1 MGGTGSHTD
10 ILKTMA
16 NGVPAVNAGSVA
28 TGFKNGGGQSITDVE
43 FVEDGTHNIAI
54 FAATTDNFVVL
65 ADMRATAAWDGN
77 GAPPAI
83 PSRKIDLHSLSSS
96 DVADEYKTNAESSS
110 GHGRGAVRS
119 IVWAPG
125 SNMVM
130 VNSGKTKELHL
141 ITLSADG
148 GIEGA
153 ALTKTIAGAESRYMV
168 YVDNHDVRA
177 KTRAMDADNAAR
189 TLAMDAKIAT
199 VKAEVESDNAAR
211 TLAMDAKIATV
222 KAEVESD
229 NAALTLAMD
238 AKIATTK
245 AESDNTT
252 RAMDAK
258 IATVKG
264 LAESDNAPLTD
275 MGPSNQEVSDSSGSD
290 AMAVG
295 GLVLGALG
303 FLFGAASLGLTL
315 VRGGARKS
323 VAREISFGKDKG
335 GVTEAKA

>member
-1 MGGTGSHTD
+1 MMGGTGSHTD

-65 ADMRATAAWDGN
+65 ADMRATAAWDGK
-77 GAPPAI
+77 GTPPAI

-96 DVADEYKTNAESSS
+96 DVADDYKTNAESSS

-130 VNSGKTKELHL
+130 VNSGKTEELHL

-168 YVDNHDVRA
+168 FVDNHDARA
-177 KTRAMDADNAAR
+177 K
-189 TLAMDAKIAT
+189 
-199 VKAEVESDNAAR
+199 
-211 TLAMDAKIATV
+211 
-222 KAEVESD
+222 
-229 NAALTLAMD
+229 
-238 AKIATTK
+238 
-245 AESDNTT
+245 T

-258 IATVKG
+258 IATAKATMES
-264 LAESDNAPLTD
+264 LAGPAGPAGAAGKAAPAALAD
-275 MGPSNQEVSDSSGSD
+275 MGASNMEVSDSSSD
-290 AMAVG
+290 EAKTMAAA

-303 FLFGAASLGLTL
+303 FLFGAASLGVTL
-315 VRGGARKS
+315 MRGGSRKS
-323 VAREISFGKDKG
+323 VAREVSFGKDKG
-335 GVTEAKA
+335 GITEAKA

>member
-28 TGFKNGGGQSITDVE
+28 TGFKDGGGQSITDVE

-65 ADMRATAAWDGN
+65 ADMRATAAWN
-77 GAPPAI
+77 GVGTPPAI
-83 PSRKIDLHSLSSS
+83 PSRKIDLHTLSSS
-96 DVADEYKTNAESSS
+96 DVTDDYKTNAESSS

-153 ALTKTIAGAESRYMV
+153 ALTRTIPGAESRYMV

-189 TLAMDAKIAT
+189 
-199 VKAEVESDNAAR
+199 
-211 TLAMDAKIATV
+211 
-222 KAEVESD
+222 
-229 NAALTLAMD
+229 TLAMD

>member
-1 MGGTGSHTD
+1 
-10 ILKTMA
+10 
-16 NGVPAVNAGSVA
+16 
-28 TGFKNGGGQSITDVE
+28 
-43 FVEDGTHNIAI
+43 
-54 FAATTDNFVVL
+54 
-65 ADMRATAAWDGN
+65 
-77 GAPPAI
+77 
-83 PSRKIDLHSLSSS
+83 
-96 DVADEYKTNAESSS
+96 
-110 GHGRGAVRS
+110 
-119 IVWAPG
+119 
-125 SNMVM
+125 
-130 VNSGKTKELHL
+130 
-141 ITLSADG
+141 
-148 GIEGA
+148 
-153 ALTKTIAGAESRYMV
+153 MV

-189 TLAMDAKIAT
+189 
-199 VKAEVESDNAAR
+199 
-211 TLAMDAKIATV
+211 
-222 KAEVESD
+222 
-229 NAALTLAMD
+229 
-238 AKIATTK
+238 
-245 AESDNTT
+245 T

>member
-1 MGGTGSHTD
+1 MMGGTGSHTD

-65 ADMRATAAWDGN
+65 ADMRATAAWDGV
-77 GAPPAI
+77 GTPPAI
-83 PSRKIDLHSLSSS
+83 PSRQIDLHTLSSS
-96 DVADEYKTNAESSS
+96 EVADDYKTNAESSS

-153 ALTKTIAGAESRYMV
+153 ALTRTIPGAESRYMV

-189 TLAMDAKIAT
+189 
-199 VKAEVESDNAAR
+199 
-211 TLAMDAKIATV
+211 
-222 KAEVESD
+222 
-229 NAALTLAMD
+229 TLAMD

>member
-1 MGGTGSHTD
+1 
-10 ILKTMA
+10 
-16 NGVPAVNAGSVA
+16 
-28 TGFKNGGGQSITDVE
+28 
-43 FVEDGTHNIAI
+43 
-54 FAATTDNFVVL
+54 
-65 ADMRATAAWDGN
+65 MRATAAWDGD

-168 YVDNHDVRA
+168 FVDNHDVRA
-177 KTRAMDADNAAR
+177 N
-189 TLAMDAKIAT
+189 
-199 VKAEVESDNAAR
+199 
-211 TLAMDAKIATV
+211 
-222 KAEVESD
+222 
-229 NAALTLAMD
+229 
-238 AKIATTK
+238 
-245 AESDNTT
+245 T

-258 IATVKG
+258 IATAKATMESLAGPAGPAGPSGAAGTNG
-264 LAESDNAPLTD
+264 LAGTAGAAGKAAPAALAD
-275 MGPSNQEVSDSSGSD
+275 MGASSQEVSDSSSD
-290 AMAVG
+290 EAKTMAAA

-303 FLFGAASLGLTL
+303 FLFGAASLGVTL
-315 VRGGARKS
+315 MRGGSRKS
-323 VAREISFGKDKG
+323 VAREVSFGKDKG
-335 GVTEAKA
+335 GITEAKA

>member
-1 MGGTGSHTD
+1 MMGGTGAYTD
-10 ILKTMA
+10 ILKT
-16 NGVPAVNAGSVA
+16 NGNGQLAVNAGSIA
-28 TGFKNGGGQSITDVE
+28 TGFKDGGGQSITDVE

-65 ADMRATAAWDGN
+65 ADMRATAAWN
-77 GAPPAI
+77 GVGTPPAI

-168 YVDNHDVRA
+168 YVDNHDASANRAAIADAVRVA
-177 KTRAMDADNAAR
+177 
-189 TLAMDAKIAT
+189 
-199 VKAEVESDNAAR
+199 KAEV
-211 TLAMDAKIATV
+211 L
-222 KAEVESD
+222 
-229 NAALTLAMD
+229 
-238 AKIATTK
+238 
-245 AESDNTT
+245 
-252 RAMDAK
+252 
-258 IATVKG
+258 
-264 LAESDNAPLTD
+264 
-275 MGPSNQEVSDSSGSD
+275 QEVAAELEATKTSKVKLVFKSD
-290 AMAVG
+290 
-295 GLVLGALG
+295 L
-303 FLFGAASLGLTL
+303 
-315 VRGGARKS
+315 
-323 VAREISFGKDKG
+323 
-335 GVTEAKA
+335 

>member
-65 ADMRATAAWDGN
+65 ADMRATAAWDGD

-153 ALTKTIAGAESRYMV
+153 ALTKTIPGAESRYMV

-189 TLAMDAKIAT
+189 
-199 VKAEVESDNAAR
+199 
-211 TLAMDAKIATV
+211 
-222 KAEVESD
+222 
-229 NAALTLAMD
+229 TLAMD

>member
-1 MGGTGSHTD
+1 MMGGTGSHTD

-65 ADMRATAAWDGN
+65 ADMRATAAWDGK
-77 GAPPAI
+77 GTPPAI

-96 DVADEYKTNAESSS
+96 DVADDYKTNAESSS

-153 ALTKTIAGAESRYMV
+153 ALTKTIAETESRYMIF
-168 YVDNHDVRA
+168 VDNHDVRA
-177 KTRAMDADNAAR
+177 KTRAM
-189 TLAMDAKIAT
+189 
-199 VKAEVESDNAAR
+199 
-211 TLAMDAKIATV
+211 
-222 KAEVESD
+222 ESD

-238 AKIATTK
+238 AKIATAK
-245 AESDNTT
+245 AEV
-252 RAMDAK
+252 M
-258 IATVKG
+258 
-264 LAESDNAPLTD
+264 ESDNAALT
-275 MGPSNQEVSDSSGSD
+275 PFFDSSSD
-290 AMAVG
+290 EAKAMAVG
-295 GLVLGALG
+295 GLVLGAVG
-303 FLFGAASLGLTL
+303 FLFGVASLGLTL
-315 VRGGARKS
+315 VRGGSRKS

-335 GVTEAKA
+335 GVTDAKA

>member
-10 ILKTMA
+10 ILKTMG

-28 TGFKNGGGQSITDVE
+28 TGFKDGGGQSITDCE

-65 ADMRATAAWDGN
+65 ADMRATAAWN
-77 GAPPAI
+77 GVGTPPAI

-96 DVADEYKTNAESSS
+96 DVADDYKTNAESSS

-153 ALTKTIAGAESRYMV
+153 ALTRTIPGAESRYMV

-189 TLAMDAKIAT
+189 
-199 VKAEVESDNAAR
+199 
-211 TLAMDAKIATV
+211 
-222 KAEVESD
+222 
-229 NAALTLAMD
+229 TLAMD

>member
-1 MGGTGSHTD
+1 MMGGTGSHTD

-65 ADMRATAAWDGN
+65 ADMRATAAWDGK
-77 GAPPAI
+77 GTPPAI

-96 DVADEYKTNAESSS
+96 DVADDYKTNADSSS

-153 ALTKTIAGAESRYMV
+153 ALTKTIAETESKYMIF
-168 YVDNHDVRA
+168 VDNHDVRA
-177 KTRAMDADNAAR
+177 KTRAM
-189 TLAMDAKIAT
+189 
-199 VKAEVESDNAAR
+199 
-211 TLAMDAKIATV
+211 
-222 KAEVESD
+222 ESD
-229 NAALTLAMD
+229 NAALT
-238 AKIATTK
+238 
-245 AESDNTT
+245 
-252 RAMDAK
+252 
-258 IATVKG
+258 
-264 LAESDNAPLTD
+264 PFF
-275 MGPSNQEVSDSSGSD
+275 DSSSD
-290 AMAVG
+290 EAKAMAVG

-303 FLFGAASLGLTL
+303 FLFGVASLGLTL
-315 VRGGARKS
+315 VRGGSRKS

-335 GVTEAKA
+335 GVTDAKA

>member
-10 ILKTMA
+10 ILKTMG

-28 TGFKNGGGQSITDVE
+28 TGFKDGGGQSITDCE

-65 ADMRATAAWDGN
+65 ADMRATAAWN
-77 GAPPAI
+77 GVGTPPAI
-83 PSRKIDLHSLSSS
+83 PSRKIDLHTLSSS
-96 DVADEYKTNAESSS
+96 DVTDDYKTNAESSS

-148 GIEGA
+148 SIEGA
-153 ALTKTIAGAESRYMV
+153 SLTKTIAGAESRYMV
-168 YVDNHDVRA
+168 FVDNHDARA
-177 KTRAMDADNAAR
+177 K
-189 TLAMDAKIAT
+189 
-199 VKAEVESDNAAR
+199 
-211 TLAMDAKIATV
+211 
-222 KAEVESD
+222 
-229 NAALTLAMD
+229 
-238 AKIATTK
+238 
-245 AESDNTT
+245 T

-258 IATVKG
+258 IATAKATMES
-264 LAESDNAPLTD
+264 LAGPAGPAGAAGKAAPAALAD
-275 MGPSNQEVSDSSGSD
+275 MGASNMEVSDSSSD
-290 AMAVG
+290 EAKTMAAA

-303 FLFGAASLGLTL
+303 FLFGAASLGVTL
-315 VRGGARKS
+315 MRGGSRKS
-323 VAREISFGKDKG
+323 VAREVSFGKDKG
-335 GVTEAKA
+335 GITEAKA

>member
-10 ILKTMA
+10 ILKTMG

-28 TGFKNGGGQSITDVE
+28 TGFKDGGGQSITDCE

-65 ADMRATAAWDGN
+65 ADMRATAAWN
-77 GAPPAI
+77 GVGTPPAI
-83 PSRKIDLHSLSSS
+83 PSRKIDLHTLSSS
-96 DVADEYKTNAESSS
+96 DVTDDYKTNAESSS

-168 YVDNHDVRA
+168 FVDNHDVRA
-177 KTRAMDADNAAR
+177 KTRAMDA
-189 TLAMDAKIAT
+189 KIAT
-199 VKAEVESDNAAR
+199 AKATMESLAGPAGPAGPSGAAG
-211 TLAMDAKIATV
+211 TNGLAGTAGAAG
-222 KAEVESD
+222 KAAP
-229 NAALTLAMD
+229 AALA
-238 AKIATTK
+238 
-245 AESDNTT
+245 
-252 RAMDAK
+252 
-258 IATVKG
+258 
-264 LAESDNAPLTD
+264 D
-275 MGPSNQEVSDSSGSD
+275 MGASSQEVSDSSSD
-290 AMAVG
+290 EAKTMAAA

-303 FLFGAASLGLTL
+303 FLFGAASLGVTL
-315 VRGGARKS
+315 MRGGSRKS
-323 VAREISFGKDKG
+323 VAREVSFGKDKG
-335 GVTEAKA
+335 GITEAKA